1 MNNRRRIK
9 IGLDFHGVITDNPD
23 FFCAFTAE
31 AVRRLLDDWHISYT
45 TIFAILDFYEHLG
58 KVKYF
63 SNGEFKVKDA
73 LWNTAKAR
81 YCQEN
86 RIDFHIDD
94 SQTYAKWFST
104 PFCCYNQAGKE
115 CSTQTQI
122 KAADAL
128 DEIER
133 LVRHQSELPQA

>member
-1 MNNRRRIK
+1 M
-9 IGLDFHGVITDNPD
+9 
-23 FFCAFTAE
+23 
-31 AVRRLLDDWHISYT
+31 
-45 TIFAILDFYEHLG
+45 
-58 KVKYF
+58 
-63 SNGEFKVKDA
+63 
-73 LWNTAKAR
+73 
-81 YCQEN
+81 
-86 RIDFHIDD
+86 DFHIDD

-122 KAADAL
+122 KVDLSGKAADAL